1 MKQQLSP
8 VLTAAALV
16 AAVAPTA
23 LTVGTAAPPST
34 ATTTDQP
41 KRQAVEPLVVAHRGA
56 SGYRPEH
63 TLAAYELAARMGA
76 DFIEPDL
83 VSTRDGVLVARHEPE
98 ISETTDVAERP
109 EFASRRTTKSIDG
122 RPVTGWF
129 TTDFTLAELKT
140 LRAKERLPQVRQES
154 TMWDD
159 RFEVPTFDEVLELRE
174 RLSKELRRD
183 IGVYPETKHPTFFDE
198 AGLDLE
204 AKVADAV
211 RRHHLDRRNAPIFIQ
226 SFELSNLF
234 ELRDEHGIRAPL
246 VFLVTSGAPYDL
258 VAKGDPRTY
267 RDLIQR
273 DSLLE
278 LGKTINGIGPEKSLV
293 IPRNSDGTLGSP
305 TGLVADA
312 HAAGLKVHP
321 WTFRAENTFLPAE
334 LRTGADPTAFGR
346 ALEEQVTFLETG
358 IDGLFTDQADV
369 GIAPDRDRGPRLA
382 GTGRAFPPDRD
393 RGPQPAPAGMTHAWG
408 QPASQSVPNSIAARS
423 SASSWASTSTA
434 AGLAEIATAPPGESS
449 PTN

>member
-1 MKQQLSP
+1 MSRRAAQHTLHRHVITPSENGPVAVAHRRVNWAMKRLSP
-8 VLTAAALV
+8 VLTRAALV
-16 AAVAPTA
+16 APFVAPTA
-23 LTVGTAAPPST
+23 LTTGTIAPPST
-34 ATTTDQP
+34 GTTTDQP
-41 KRQAVEPLVVAHRGA
+41 RRQAVEPLVVAHRGA

-83 VSTRDGVLVARHEPE
+83 VSTKDGVLVARHEPE

-140 LRAKERLPQVRQES
+140 LRAKERLPQVRPES
-154 TMWDD
+154 TRWDD

-174 RLSKELRRD
+174 RLTRELGRD

-198 AGLDLE
+198 AGLDLG

-211 RRHHLDRRNAPIFIQ
+211 RRHHLDRRDAPIFIQ

-234 ELRDEHGIRAPL
+234 ELRDEHGVRAPL

-267 RDLIQR
+267 RDLIEP

-278 LGKTINGIGPEKSLV
+278 LGRTINGIGPEKSLV
-293 IPRNSDGTLGSP
+293 IPRRSDGTLGSP
-305 TGLVADA
+305 TSLVSDA

-321 WTFRAENTFLPAE
+321 WTFRAENRYLPVE
-334 LRTGADPTAFGR
+334 LRAGADPTAFGR

-369 GIAPDRDRGPRLA
+369 GVAAKAEFLA
-382 GTGRAFPPDRD
+382 GD
-393 RGPQPAPAGMTHAWG
+393 
-408 QPASQSVPNSIAARS
+408 
-423 SASSWASTSTA
+423 
-434 AGLAEIATAPPGESS
+434 
-449 PTN
+449 

>member
-1 MKQQLSP
+1 MVAMKRLSP

-16 AAVAPTA
+16 AAAAPTA
-23 LTVGTAAPPST
+23 LSVGTIAPPST

-41 KRQAVEPLVVAHRGA
+41 RRQAVEPLVVAHRGA

-63 TLAAYELAARMGA
+63 TLAAYGLAARMGA

-83 VSTRDGVLVARHEPE
+83 VSTKDGVLVARHEPE
-98 ISETTDVAERP
+98 ISETTDVATRP

-174 RLSKELRRD
+174 RLTRELGRE

-234 ELRDEHGIRAPL
+234 ELRDVHGVRAPL
-246 VFLVTSGAPYDL
+246 VFLVTRGAPYDL

-273 DSLLE
+273 DSLRE

-293 IPRNSDGTLGSP
+293 IPRRSDGTLGSP
-305 TGLVADA
+305 TSLVSEA

-321 WTFRAENTFLPAE
+321 WTFRAENAFLPVE
-334 LRTGADPTAFGR
+334 LRAGADPTAFGR
-346 ALEEQVTFLETG
+346 VLEEQVTFLETG

-369 GIAPDRDRGPRLA
+369 GVAAKAEFLA
-382 GTGRAFPPDRD
+382 G
-393 RGPQPAPAGMTHAWG
+393 
-408 QPASQSVPNSIAARS
+408 S
-423 SASSWASTSTA
+423 
-434 AGLAEIATAPPGESS
+434 
-449 PTN
+449 

>member
-1 MKQQLSP
+1 MVAMERLSP

-16 AAVAPTA
+16 AAAAPTA
-23 LTVGTAAPPST
+23 LSVGTIAPPST

-41 KRQAVEPLVVAHRGA
+41 RRHAVEPLVVAHRGA

-83 VSTRDGVLVARHEPE
+83 VSTKDGVLVARHEPE
-98 ISETTDVAERP
+98 ISETTDVAARP

-159 RFEVPTFDEVLELRE
+159 RFEVPTFDEVLELRAGLT
-174 RLSKELRRD
+174 RELGRE
-183 IGVYPETKHPTFFDE
+183 IGVYPEMKHPTFFDE

-234 ELRDEHGIRAPL
+234 ELRDEHGVRAPL

-258 VAKGDPRTY
+258 VATGDPRTY
-267 RDLIQR
+267 RDLIQP
-273 DSLLE
+273 DSLRE

-293 IPRNSDGTLGSP
+293 IPRRSDGTLGSP
-305 TGLVADA
+305 TSLVSDA

-321 WTFRAENTFLPAE
+321 WTFRAENAFLPVE
-334 LRTGADPTAFGR
+334 LRAGADPTAFGR

-369 GIAPDRDRGPRLA
+369 GVAAKAEFL
-382 GTGRAFPPDRD
+382 
-393 RGPQPAPAGMTHAWG
+393 
-408 QPASQSVPNSIAARS
+408 ARS
-423 SASSWASTSTA
+423 
-434 AGLAEIATAPPGESS
+434 
-449 PTN
+449 

>member
-1 MKQQLSP
+1 MVVMKRLSP
-8 VLTAAALV
+8 VLTTAAL
-16 AAVAPTA
+16 AS
-23 LTVGTAAPPST
+23 GAAPPDLS
-34 ATTTDQP
+34 AP
-41 KRQAVEPLVVAHRGA
+41 PLVIAHRGA

-63 TLAAYELAARMGA
+63 TLAAYELAARLGA

-83 VSTRDGVLVARHEPE
+83 VSTKDGVLVARHGPE
-98 ISETTDVAERP
+98 ISATTDVAEQP
-109 EFASRRTTKSIDG
+109 EFASRRTTKHIDG
-122 RPVTGWF
+122 RRVTGWF
-129 TTDFTLAELKT
+129 TTDFTLAELKS
-140 LRAKERLPQVRQES
+140 LRAKERLPQIRRES
-154 TMWDD
+154 TRWDG

-174 RLSKELRRD
+174 RLSKELGRE
-183 IGVYPETKHPTFFDE
+183 IGVYPETKHPTFFVE

-226 SFELSNLF
+226 SFELSALF
-234 ELRDEHGIRAPL
+234 ELREEHGVRAPL
-246 VFLVTSGAPYDL
+246 VLLVTSGAPYDL

-293 IPRNSDGTLGSP
+293 IPRNRDGTLGSP

-312 HAAGLKVHP
+312 HAAGLTVHP
-321 WTFRAENTFLPAE
+321 WTFRAENAFLPAG
-334 LRTGADPTAFGR
+334 LRTGAGPTAFGR
-346 ALEEQVTFLETG
+346 AVEEQVTYLEAG
-358 IDGLFTDQADV
+358 IDGLFTDHADV
-369 GIAPDRDRGPRLA
+369 GVAAKAEFLA
-382 GTGRAFPPDRD
+382 RSFAR
-393 RGPQPAPAGMTHAWG
+393 R
-408 QPASQSVPNSIAARS
+408 SQSVPNSIAARS

-449 PTN
+449 PTS